1 MSDQLKMLVAQG
13 LQAMKAGS
21 EVAKRATAEIQND
34 ASDPGLK
41 SALQAGN
48 KTAEQWAKRVQDAIG
63 EAGPSEDT
71 GNPILD
77 AHYDVSKKI
86 RQKATDAMSRD
97 LGIITAGQLALH
109 YWIAAFGTLR
119 TYSAKLG
126 MIGVQGSMQACL
138 DEARQ
143 ADQQH
148 TELAQ
153 KIMGA
158 GA

>member
-1 MSDQLKMLVAQG
+1 MTDDLKTLIAQG
-13 LQAMKAGS
+13 LQAMKAGG
-21 EVAKRATAEIQND
+21 EVAKHATSEIGND
-34 ASDPGLK
+34 ATDPGLK
-41 SALQAGN
+41 AALAKGNTQA
-48 KTAEQWAKRVQDAIG
+48 EHWAQRIQQSIA

-71 GNPILD
+71 GNPILE

-86 RQKATDAMSRD
+86 RAKAPNPVAKD
-97 LGIITAGQLALH
+97 LGIIAAGQLALH

-119 TYSAKLG
+119 TYAAKAG
-126 MIGVQGSMQACL
+126 MTGTEGSMAMCL

-158 GA
+158 GQ